1 MLDVIVVCDDGEEG
15 GERNTSQRWAA
26 AAADLGNILPR
37 EID

>member
-1 MLDVIVVCDDGEEG
+1 MLLLSVMMGKR